1 MAPLVFAGEVRNLA
15 NDLAEASQSVEAAAA
30 EFASPDFGEEL
41 ARVTAVTRRV
51 CTR

>member
-1 MAPLVFAGEVRNLA
+1 MIGQRAIALGCALSLVVP
-15 NDLAEASQSVEAAAA
+15 VEAAAA